1 MRNSSL
7 LVPLLLAAL
16 AATACSAVPATV
28 TRKASVALERDPL
41 IYVSAQQDRAR
52 VDESLKRAGLR
63 LTTGPGAEYVLLV
76 DTSSEKSSQACG
88 GLRNVRYQLRV
99 VPRSSGKTAFS
110 PLALTVGNDRTT
122 LEIKARGWTGSCEP
136 NVYDEMSDSLARE
149 FNGELPAVAAPL
161 E

>member
-16 AATACSAVPATV
+16 ASSACSAVPAMV
-28 TRKASVALERDPL
+28 TRKTSVPLERDPL

-76 DTSSEKSSQACG
+76 DTGSEKSSQDCG

-99 VPRSSGKTAFS
+99 VPRSSGKTAF
-110 PLALTVGNDRTT
+110 RMT
-122 LEIKARGWTGSCEP
+122 LLSICLGSG
-136 NVYDEMSDSLARE
+136 S
-149 FNGELPAVAAPL
+149 
-161 E
+161 